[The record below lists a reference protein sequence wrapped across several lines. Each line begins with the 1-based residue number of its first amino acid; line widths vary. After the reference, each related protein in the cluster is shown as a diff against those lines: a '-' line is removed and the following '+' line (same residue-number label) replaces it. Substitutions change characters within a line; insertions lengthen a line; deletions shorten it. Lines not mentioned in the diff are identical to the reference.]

1 MSALPVAAITL
12 HLLAAV
18 VWVGGMFF
26 AFLAARPV
34 LAELDTPLRARLWV
48 GIFRRFFPW
57 VWACIVVLLT
67 TGFYMGSIDFDG
79 IAHAPPFVHV
89 MMGLGIFMMLLFG
102 HAYFAA
108 FPKLKR
114 GLTGNDEALM
124 KKAMGQMR
132 LVFGVNLCL
141 GLLIVVIV
149 MVGLYASTD

>member
-34 LAELDTPLRARLWV
+34 LAELDTALRARLWV
-48 GIFRRFFPW
+48 GIFQRFFPW
-57 VWACIVVLLT
+57 VWACIVTLLV
-67 TGFYMGSIDFDG
+67 TGFYMASADFDG
-79 IAHAPPFVHV
+79 LAHAPLFVHA
-89 MMGLGIFMMLLFG
+89 MMGFGIFMMLLFG
-102 HAYFAA
+102 HAYFSA
-108 FPKLKR
+108 FKKLKR
-114 GLTGNDEALM
+114 GLAGNDETLM

-132 LVFGVNLCL
+132 LIFGVNLAL

-149 MVGLYASTD
+149 MVGMYAATD